1 MRFSLLALSVFVA
14 GLPLRAADTA
24 QDRLKDATS
33 ILNEVMA
40 TPDKG
45 IPSDLLEKAHCIV
58 IVPGVKQAAFV
69 VGGKFGKGFGVCRR
83 DAGGWGPPGA
93 VRVEGGSFGFQIGA
107 SSTDVV
113 MLVMNERGMRRLLE
127 DKFTLGGEATVAAG
141 PVGRT
146 ASAMTDAQ
154 LSADILSWSR
164 SKGLFAGI
172 ALQGAT
178 LRNDLN
184 DNEELYGKKIS
195 NKEVLMSD
203 MRIPADAKPLI
214 ATLDRYSRV
223 EAPNKPV
230 ESRAK
235 DAVTGADRSADRS
248 DTPPAKG
255 KKPKQ

>member
-1 MRFSLLALSVFVA
+1 MKFCLLALSVLVA
-14 GLPLRAADTA
+14 GVPLRAADTV
-24 QDRLKDATS
+24 QDRLKDSTS

-45 IPSDLLEKAHCIV
+45 IPHDLLEKAHCIV

-69 VGGKFGKGFGVCRR
+69 VGGKFGKGFGVCRGEK
-83 DAGGWGPPGA
+83 GGWGPPGA

-164 SKGLFAGI
+164 AKGLFAGI

-178 LRNDLN
+178 LRNDL
-184 DNEELYGKKIS
+184 DVNEELYGKKIP
-195 NKEVLMSD
+195 NKEVLLSD
-203 MRIPADAKPLI
+203 LHPPADAEALI
-214 ATLDRYSRV
+214 ATLNHYSRF
-223 EAPNKPV
+223 E
-230 ESRAK
+230 EH
-235 DAVTGADRSADRS
+235 SADRS
-248 DTPPAKG
+248 TTPPEKTR
-255 KKPKQ
+255 KPK